1 MDSSIF
7 YENLR
12 TRLSERIGPAG
23 AQSLES
29 LGLLDDVEIVKCGT
43 PLDTVS
49 HYLSKRLQLRKFF
62 NSYTNIL
69 EIQYGKERTLR
80 PSYPADCVPTLLS
93 GYAVEPLM
101 PDRSKVRFQTKR
113 DTGVCAVRGRSRFAS
128 GTCLLIRR
136 ACASEPETA

>member
-12 TRLSERIGPAG
+12 TRLSERIGPSG

-49 HYLSKRLQLRKFF
+49 HYLSKRLQLRKLIICSEYLIFH
-62 NSYTNIL
+62 NISSTY
-69 EIQYGKERTLR
+69 I
-80 PSYPADCVPTLLS
+80 PSNVSNVAFLKIKMFSVILH
-93 GYAVEPLM
+93 
-101 PDRSKVRFQTKR
+101 F
-113 DTGVCAVRGRSRFAS
+113 
-128 GTCLLIRR
+128 
-136 ACASEPETA
+136 